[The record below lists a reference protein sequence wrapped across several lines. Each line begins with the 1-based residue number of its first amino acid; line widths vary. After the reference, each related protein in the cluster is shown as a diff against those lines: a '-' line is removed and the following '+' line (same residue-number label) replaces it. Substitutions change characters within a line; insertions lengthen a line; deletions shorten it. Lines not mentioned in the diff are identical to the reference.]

1 MLSVFSQLSV
11 TQLPLI
17 FLPSPRRV
25 KVDQEQPLALRQLLW
40 LEDKLFVGV
49 CSGLLPTSST
59 LLMLHSA
66 QDTDDTLVVR
76 SAKQQLRFWIPFS
89 WIIWLQCF
97 KSELSPVFP
106 CFRSEIEVDGVVVSM
121 VHCFQSGTVALQLE
135 DGQIRKLLWGQLQ
148 TLFFCY
154 WIVSFAK
161 WCFVWILLIVVAL
174 FDFKSTQHNTEIVQ
188 RLLTYSLPS
197 RR

>member
-76 SAKQQLRFWIPFS
+76 SAKQQLRF
-89 WIIWLQCF
+89 
-97 KSELSPVFP
+97 
-106 CFRSEIEVDGVVVSM
+106 
-121 VHCFQSGTVALQLE
+121 
-135 DGQIRKLLWGQLQ
+135 
-148 TLFFCY
+148 
-154 WIVSFAK
+154 
-161 WCFVWILLIVVAL
+161 
-174 FDFKSTQHNTEIVQ
+174 
-188 RLLTYSLPS
+188 
-197 RR
+197 